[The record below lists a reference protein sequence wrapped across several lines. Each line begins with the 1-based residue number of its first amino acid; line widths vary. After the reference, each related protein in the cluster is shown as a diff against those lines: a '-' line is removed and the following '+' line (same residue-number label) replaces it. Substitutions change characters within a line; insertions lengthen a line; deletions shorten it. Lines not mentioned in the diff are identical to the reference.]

1 MTMRQTHT
9 ERVRVFE
16 IFDMNALRERVG
28 VCVCVSVSLCVIT
41 MFCFQI
47 CSQAPF
53 VQVCLQCLNLSPLTW
68 QLAAVPLHIVVTC
81 MF

>member
-28 VCVCVSVSLCVIT
+28 VCVCVCV
-41 MFCFQI
+41 
-47 CSQAPF
+47 
-53 VQVCLQCLNLSPLTW
+53 
-68 QLAAVPLHIVVTC
+68 
-81 MF
+81 